1 MRDLTGMVTSVQA
14 DLARLP
20 RVLDALLGDLEA
32 VAWRERP
39 APTEWS
45 PLEIVCHL
53 RDEEAED
60 FGARLRV
67 VVEGGTRFAAIDPE
81 RWVEQRAYRDTDP
94 RAALATLA
102 ERRAANLAFLD
113 GVPPDRLRHAVTHA
127 RLGTLSGLDLL
138 AAWVR
143 GWGPDA
149 GRRCARSTRGRSPM
163 EKAPYNSRMSQ
174 GEDRY
179 HAERARIEQG
189 HVKYRDKLRAE
200 GKLFVRDRLKLLL
213 DPGSEFQE
221 DWLFARNQEADTPAD
236 GVVTGVGKVGGRT
249 VCLMAND
256 YTVKAGSWGEKT
268 VLKIVR
274 IQEKAARLRVPML
287 YLVDAAGG
295 RISEQIKIFPGRFH
309 AGRIFYNEVQLSGV
323 VPQICI
329 LFGPSPAG
337 SAYLPALTDLVI
349 MVDGKA
355 SLYVGSP
362 RMVEMAIGEK
372 TTLEELGGARMHCT
386 VSGCGDVLA
395 TSDEEAIELAKRY
408 LSYMPGSY
416 REPPARAAAAEPKP
430 GRSIDEIV
438 PYDQRKWFDMYEVID
453 RVIDAG
459 SWFEVKKLFAAEVIV
474 GLARI
479 DGRAVG
485 IVANQPKVKG
495 GVLMVDSSDKAARFI
510 WLCNAFNIPL
520 VYLADVAGFMVGSKV
535 EREGIIRHGA
545 KMVFA
550 TSQATVPKISV
561 IVRKC
566 YGAGLYAMCGPAFEP
581 DATLA
586 LPQGQIAIMGPEPA
600 VNAVYYNKIMELPE
614 SERAA
619 YVKAKRD
626 EYAQDVDVYKLASE
640 MLIDDI
646 VPGASL
652 RAELVK
658 RLAYAE
664 SKVHEFPQRR
674 NGVFPV

>member
-1 MRDLTGMVTSVQA
+1 MS
-14 DLARLP
+14 
-20 RVLDALLGDLEA
+20 E
-32 VAWRERP
+32 ER
-39 APTEWS
+39 
-45 PLEIVCHL
+45 
-53 RDEEAED
+53 
-60 FGARLRV
+60 
-67 VVEGGTRFAAIDPE
+67 
-81 RWVEQRAYRDTDP
+81 YR
-94 RAALATLA
+94 R
-102 ERRAANLAFLD
+102 
-113 GVPPDRLRHAVTHA
+113 
-127 RLGTLSGLDLL
+127 
-138 AAWVR
+138 
-143 GWGPDA
+143 
-149 GRRCARSTRGRSPM
+149 
-163 EKAPYNSRMSQ
+163 
-174 GEDRY
+174 
-179 HAERARIEQG
+179 ERARIEQG
-189 HVKYRDKLRAE
+189 HLKYRDKLREE

-213 DPGSEFQE
+213 DPGSDFQE
-221 DWLFARNQEADTPAD
+221 DFLFARNQELETPAD
-236 GVVTGVGKVGGRT
+236 GVVTGVGVVGGRT
-249 VCLMAND
+249 VCVMAND

-323 VPQICI
+323 VPQVCI

-349 MVDGKA
+349 MVEGKA

-372 TTLEELGGARMHCT
+372 TTLEELGGARMHCE

-395 TSDEEAIELAKRY
+395 ASDEEAIDIAKRY
-408 LSYMPGSY
+408 LAYMPGSF
-416 REPPARAAAAEPKP
+416 RETPPRGAATEPKP

-438 PYDQRKWFDMYEVID
+438 PYDQRKWFDMYEVIN
-453 RVIDAG
+453 RVVDAG
-459 SWFEVKKLFAAEVIV
+459 SWFEIKKLFAAEIIV

-479 DGRAVG
+479 GGRVTG

-520 VYLADVAGFMVGSKV
+520 VYLSDIAGFMVGTKV
-535 EREGIIRHGA
+535 ERQGIIRHGA

-581 DATLA
+581 DATIA

-614 SERAA
+614 NERAA
-619 YVKAKRD
+619 FVKAKRD

-646 VPGASL
+646 VPGSTL
-652 RAELVK
+652 RDELVK
-658 RLAYAE
+658 RLTYAE
-664 SKVHEFPQRR
+664 SKAHEFPQRR
-674 NGVFPV
+674 NGVLPV

>member
-1 MRDLTGMVTSVQA
+1 
-14 DLARLP
+14 
-20 RVLDALLGDLEA
+20 
-32 VAWRERP
+32 
-39 APTEWS
+39 
-45 PLEIVCHL
+45 
-53 RDEEAED
+53 
-60 FGARLRV
+60 
-67 VVEGGTRFAAIDPE
+67 
-81 RWVEQRAYRDTDP
+81 
-94 RAALATLA
+94 
-102 ERRAANLAFLD
+102 
-113 GVPPDRLRHAVTHA
+113 
-127 RLGTLSGLDLL
+127 
-138 AAWVR
+138 
-143 GWGPDA
+143 
-149 GRRCARSTRGRSPM
+149 
-163 EKAPYNSRMSQ
+163 MSQ
-174 GEDRY
+174 GEERY
-179 HAERARIEQG
+179 FQERARIEQG
-189 HVKYRDKLRAE
+189 HTKYRDKLRAE
-200 GKLFVRDRLKLLL
+200 GKLFVRDRLNLLL
-213 DPGSEFQE
+213 DPGTELQE

-236 GVVTGVGKVGGRT
+236 GVVTGVGRVGGRT
-249 VCLMAND
+249 VCIMAND

-268 VLKIVR
+268 VQKIVR
-274 IQEKAARLRVPML
+274 IQEKAARLQVPML

-323 VPQICI
+323 VPQVCI

-372 TTLEELGGARMHCT
+372 TTLEELGGARMHT
-386 VSGCGDVLA
+386 EVSGCGDVLA
-395 TSDEEAIELAKRY
+395 ASDEEAIEIAKRY
-408 LSYMPGSY
+408 LSYMPASY
-416 REPPARAAAAEPKP
+416 KETPAARRTAEPAP
-430 GRSIDEIV
+430 GRSIDDIV
-438 PYDQRKWFDMYEVID
+438 PYDQRKWFDMYELID
-453 RVIDAG
+453 RLVDAE
-459 SWFEVKKLFAAEVIV
+459 SFFEIKKRFAGEIIV
-474 GLARI
+474 GLARL
-479 DGRAVG
+479 DGRVVG

-520 VYLADVAGFMVGSKV
+520 VYLSDIAGFMVGTKV
-535 EREGIIRHGA
+535 ERQGIIRHGA

-550 TSQATVPKISV
+550 TSQATVPKICV

-614 SERAA
+614 AERAA

-646 VPGASL
+646 VAGSAL
-652 RAELVK
+652 RVELIK

-664 SKVHEFPQRR
+664 SKAQAFPARR

>member
-1 MRDLTGMVTSVQA
+1 MK
-14 DLARLP
+14 
-20 RVLDALLGDLEA
+20 
-32 VAWRERP
+32 
-39 APTEWS
+39 
-45 PLEIVCHL
+45 
-53 RDEEAED
+53 
-60 FGARLRV
+60 
-67 VVEGGTRFAAIDPE
+67 
-81 RWVEQRAYRDTDP
+81 
-94 RAALATLA
+94 
-102 ERRAANLAFLD
+102 
-113 GVPPDRLRHAVTHA
+113 
-127 RLGTLSGLDLL
+127 
-138 AAWVR
+138 
-143 GWGPDA
+143 
-149 GRRCARSTRGRSPM
+149 
-163 EKAPYNSRMSQ
+163 KAPYNSRMSQ

-416 REPPARAAAAEPKP
+416 REPSARAAAAEPKP

-479 DGRAVG
+479 DGRSVG

-520 VYLADVAGFMVGSKV
+520 VYLADIAGFMVGSKV

-674 NGVFPV
+674 NAVFPV

>member
-1 MRDLTGMVTSVQA
+1 VSAG
-14 DLARLP
+14 
-20 RVLDALLGDLEA
+20 
-32 VAWRERP
+32 
-39 APTEWS
+39 
-45 PLEIVCHL
+45 
-53 RDEEAED
+53 
-60 FGARLRV
+60 
-67 VVEGGTRFAAIDPE
+67 
-81 RWVEQRAYRDTDP
+81 EQRHHD
-94 RAALATLA
+94 
-102 ERRAANLAFLD
+102 
-113 GVPPDRLRHAVTHA
+113 
-127 RLGTLSGLDLL
+127 
-138 AAWVR
+138 
-143 GWGPDA
+143 
-149 GRRCARSTRGRSPM
+149 
-163 EKAPYNSRMSQ
+163 
-174 GEDRY
+174 
-179 HAERARIEQG
+179 ERARIEAG
-189 HVKYRDKLRAE
+189 HVKYREKLRAE

-213 DPGSEFQE
+213 DPDTEFQE
-221 DWLFARNQEADTPAD
+221 DWLFARSREADTPAD
-236 GVVTGVGKVGGRT
+236 GVVTGVGTVGGRT
-249 VCLMAND
+249 VCIMAND

-274 IQEKAARLRVPML
+274 IQEKAARLQVPML

-323 VPQICI
+323 VPQVCI

-349 MVDGKA
+349 MVEGKA

-372 TTLEELGGARMHCT
+372 TTLEDLGGARMHCT

-395 TSDEEAIELAKRY
+395 ASDEEAIEIAKRY
-408 LSYMPGSY
+408 LSYMPSSF
-416 REPPARAAAAEPKP
+416 REVPAARESGEPKP

-438 PYDQRKWFDMYEVID
+438 PYDQRKYFDMHEVID
-453 RVIDAG
+453 RIIDAG
-459 SWFEVKKLFAAEVIV
+459 SWFEVKKLFAGEIIV
-474 GLARI
+474 GLARLA
-479 DGRAVG
+479 GGVVG

-495 GVLMVDSSDKAARFI
+495 GVLMVDSSDKAAKFI
-510 WLCNAFNIPL
+510 WLCNAFGIPL
-520 VYLADVAGFMVGSKV
+520 IYLSDVAGFMVGSKV

-550 TSQATVPKISV
+550 TSQATVPKLAV

-581 DATLA
+581 DATIA

-619 YVKAKRD
+619 YVKQKRD
-626 EYAQDVDVYKLASE
+626 EYAEDVDIYKLASE

-646 VPGASL
+646 VPGSQL
-652 RAELVK
+652 RAELIK
-658 RLAYAE
+658 RLSYART
-664 SKVHEFPQRR
+664 KAHDFPQRR
-674 NGVFPV
+674 NAVFPV

>member
-1 MRDLTGMVTSVQA
+1 
-14 DLARLP
+14 
-20 RVLDALLGDLEA
+20 
-32 VAWRERP
+32 
-39 APTEWS
+39 
-45 PLEIVCHL
+45 
-53 RDEEAED
+53 
-60 FGARLRV
+60 
-67 VVEGGTRFAAIDPE
+67 
-81 RWVEQRAYRDTDP
+81 
-94 RAALATLA
+94 
-102 ERRAANLAFLD
+102 
-113 GVPPDRLRHAVTHA
+113 
-127 RLGTLSGLDLL
+127 
-138 AAWVR
+138 
-143 GWGPDA
+143 
-149 GRRCARSTRGRSPM
+149 
-163 EKAPYNSRMSQ
+163 MSQ
-174 GEDRY
+174 GEERY
-179 HAERARIEQG
+179 FQERARIEQG
-189 HVKYRDKLRAE
+189 HPRYRDKLRAE
-200 GKLFVRDRLKLLL
+200 GKLFVRARLELLL
-213 DPGSEFQE
+213 DPGTALQE

-236 GVVTGVGKVGGRT
+236 GVVTGIGRVAGHT
-249 VCLMAND
+249 VCIMAND

-268 VLKIVR
+268 VQKIVR
-274 IQEKAARLRVPML
+274 IQEKAARLQVPML

-295 RISEQIKIFPGRFH
+295 RISEQIKIFPGRLH

-323 VPQICI
+323 VPQVCI

-337 SAYLPALTDLVI
+337 SAYLPALTDVVI

-372 TTLEELGGARMHCT
+372 TTLEELGGARMHT
-386 VSGCGDVLA
+386 EVSGCGDVLA
-395 TSDEEAIELAKRY
+395 ASDEEAIELARRY
-408 LSYMPGSY
+408 LCYMPASY
-416 REPPARAAAAEPKP
+416 TGTPAARPTVAEPAP

-438 PYDQRKWFDMYEVID
+438 PYDQRKWFDMYELID
-453 RVIDAG
+453 RLVDAE
-459 SWFEVKKLFAAEVIV
+459 SWFEIKKRFAGEIIV
-474 GLARI
+474 GLARLG
-479 DGRAVG
+479 GRVIG

-520 VYLADVAGFMVGSKV
+520 VYLSDIAGFMVGTKV
-535 EREGIIRHGA
+535 ERQGIIRHGA

-550 TSQATVPKISV
+550 TSRATVPKFCV

-600 VNAVYYNKIMELPE
+600 VNAVYYNKIMELPDA
-614 SERAA
+614 ERAA

-646 VPGASL
+646 VAGSAL
-652 RAELVK
+652 RGELIK

-664 SKVHEFPQRR
+664 SKAQTFPPRR
-674 NGVFPV
+674 NPVPPV